1 LYDRYKKALVRGL
14 FYLFIIIFYK
24 LNYFRFVGLIIP
36 PVDKVIKLGIM
47 SISCD
52 SKTDPGG
59 YASGQENLEQFEIS
73 DHRHTDEFIGVIKEQ
88 GYEPV
93 WKDWDQSLQ

>member
-1 LYDRYKKALVRGL
+1 
-14 FYLFIIIFYK
+14 
-24 LNYFRFVGLIIP
+24 
-36 PVDKVIKLGIM
+36 M

-73 DHRHTDEFIGVIKEQ
+73 DHRHTDEFIGIIKKH
-88 GYEPV
+88 GYEPD
-93 WKDWDQSLQ
+93 WKNWDHSLQ